1 MELGNILTLVA
12 AMSLV
17 ALFAAHLLTAVVPRG

>member
-1 MELGNILTLVA
+1 MSSLKLVA

-17 ALFAAHLLTAVVPRG
+17 AEAVAAAALFWRPRPSR